1 MKILAGAIGSDIH
14 TAGILNF
21 LNLARNE
28 GYETIYIGSVIGID
42 KLLDSIEEASPDIVA
57 VSYRLGKESCE
68 QLLRELKVSLE
79 NRGIEKRLIFGG
91 TVETAEVAEKSG
103 LFEKVFDG
111 SEMPEEVVMFLRG
124 KTDEKGEVDYPQ
136 TLLERIA
143 SKKPY
148 PLIRHHIG
156 LETVD
161 ATEEAVR
168 KLAESG
174 LLDIISLA
182 PDQNCQQWFFQQ
194 ENMISSE
201 DGAGG
206 APFRKREDFER
217 MYAASRT
224 GNYPL
229 MRCYSG
235 TRDLLKFSLLFKETL
250 NNAWAAIPISWY
262 SQLDGRSD
270 RELLEAI
277 RDNQAAIAWN
287 GGKGIPVEINE
298 AHQWALRY
306 CHAAVEVATAYLAA
320 MAAKRLGVQVYVA
333 QYMFNTPPGI
343 SPKMDLAKALAKK
356 ELIESLEGDDFTV
369 VTMVRPGL
377 MSLPADP
384 DMARG
389 QLVSSVYTA
398 MNIDPDI
405 VHVVAYCEATRR
417 ATDVE
422 IIESVKMAKQ
432 AINEAIKGLPD
443 FRQDKEIHEHK
454 QYLKSECK
462 VIIDAMEKIKTGE
475 LTSPE
480 TIYTAVKTG
489 ILDAP
494 GLSKMSVAKGTVR
507 TAIVDGQSCAVDE
520 EGKKINETDRLSA
533 LSGANKD

>member
-21 LNLARNE
+21 LHLAERE
-28 GYETIYIGSVIGID
+28 GYETTYIGSVIGID
-42 KLLDSIEEASPDIVA
+42 KLLDSVEEASPDIVA

-68 QLLRELKVSLE
+68 QLLRELKLSLE

-91 TVETAEVAEKSG
+91 TVETAEIAERSG

-124 KTDEKGEVDYPQ
+124 TTDAKGEVDYPQ
-136 TLLERIA
+136 SLLERIT

-156 LETVD
+156 LETVE
-161 ATEEAVR
+161 ATEKAVR
-168 KLAESG
+168 NLAESG

-206 APFRKREDFER
+206 APFRTREDFER
-217 MYAASRT
+217 MYEASRT

-250 NNAWAAIPISWY
+250 NNAWAAIPLTWY

-277 RDNQAAIAWN
+277 RDNQGAIAWN

-306 CHAAVEVATAYLAA
+306 CHAAVEVTTAYLAA
-320 MAAKRLGVQVYVA
+320 LCAKRLGVEVYVA

-343 SPKMDLAKALAKK
+343 SPRMDLAKALAKK
-356 ELIESLEGDDFTV
+356 ELIESLKDDNFTP

-384 DMARG
+384 NLAMG
-389 QLVSSVYTA
+389 QLVTSVYTA
-398 MNIDPDI
+398 MNIDPEI

-417 ATDVE
+417 ASDVE
-422 IIESVKMAKQ
+422 IIESAKMAKQ
-432 AINEAIKGLPD
+432 AINEAIKGIPD
-443 FRQDKEIHEHK
+443 FKQDKEIQNHK
-454 QYLKSECK
+454 EYLKSESAT
-462 VIIDAMEKIKTGE
+462 IIEAMEKIKTGE

-480 TIYTAVKTG
+480 TIYTAIKLG

-494 GLSKMSVAKGTVR
+494 GLSKMSVAKGAVR
-507 TAIVDGQSCAVDE
+507 TAIIDGQSCAVDE
-520 EGKKINETDRLSA
+520 EGTKIDEGERLA
-533 LSGANKD
+533 DLEGD

>member
-21 LNLARNE
+21 LYLAERE
-28 GYETIYIGSVIGID
+28 GYETTYIGSVIGID
-42 KLLDSIEEASPDIVA
+42 KLLDSVEEASPDIVA

-68 QLLRELKVSLE
+68 QLLRELKLSLE

-91 TVETAEVAEKSG
+91 TVETAEIAERSG

-124 KTDEKGEVDYPQ
+124 TTDAKGEVDYPQ
-136 TLLERIA
+136 LLLERIT

-156 LETVD
+156 LETVE
-161 ATEEAVR
+161 ATEKAVR
-168 KLAESG
+168 NLAESG

-206 APFRKREDFER
+206 APFRTREDFER
-217 MYAASRT
+217 MYEASRT

-235 TRDLLKFSLLFKETL
+235 TRDLLKFSLLFKETI
-250 NNAWAAIPISWY
+250 NNAWAAVPLTWY

-277 RDNQAAIAWN
+277 RDNQGAIAWN

-306 CHAAVEVATAYLAA
+306 CHAAVEVTTAYLAA
-320 MAAKRLGVQVYVA
+320 LCAKRLGVEVYVA

-343 SPKMDLAKALAKK
+343 SPRMDLAKALAKK
-356 ELIESLEGDDFTV
+356 ELIESLKDDNFTP

-384 DMARG
+384 NLAMG
-389 QLVSSVYTA
+389 QLVTSVYTA
-398 MNIDPDI
+398 MNIDPEI

-417 ATDVE
+417 ASDVE

-432 AINEAIKGLPD
+432 AINEAIKGIPD
-443 FRQDKEIHEHK
+443 FKQDKEIQNHK
-454 QYLKSECK
+454 EYLKSESAT
-462 VIIDAMEKIKTGE
+462 IIEAMEKIRTGE

-480 TIYTAVKTG
+480 TIYTAIKLG

-494 GLSKMSVAKGTVR
+494 GLSKMSVAKGAVR
-507 TAIVDGQSCAVDE
+507 TAIIDGQSCAVDE
-520 EGKKINETDRLSA
+520 EGTKIDENDRLTA
-533 LSGANKD
+533 LTSENGD

>member
-21 LNLARNE
+21 LHLAERE
-28 GYETIYIGSVIGID
+28 GYETTYIGSVIGID
-42 KLLDSIEEASPDIVA
+42 KLLDSVEEASPDIVA

-68 QLLRELKVSLE
+68 QLLRELKLSLE

-91 TVETAEVAEKSG
+91 TVETAEIAERSG

-124 KTDEKGEVDYPQ
+124 TTDAKGEVDYPQ
-136 TLLERIA
+136 SLLERIT

-156 LETVD
+156 LETVE
-161 ATEEAVR
+161 ATEKAVR
-168 KLAESG
+168 NLAESG

-206 APFRKREDFER
+206 APFRTREDFER
-217 MYAASRT
+217 MYEASRT

-250 NNAWAAIPISWY
+250 NNAWAAIPLTWY

-277 RDNQAAIAWN
+277 RDNQGAIAWN

-306 CHAAVEVATAYLAA
+306 CHAAVEVTTAYLAA
-320 MAAKRLGVQVYVA
+320 LCAKRLGVEVYVA

-343 SPKMDLAKALAKK
+343 SPRMDLAKALAKK
-356 ELIESLEGDDFTV
+356 ELIESLKDENFTP

-377 MSLPADP
+377 MSIPADP
-384 DMARG
+384 NLAMG
-389 QLVSSVYTA
+389 QLVTSVYTA
-398 MNIDPDI
+398 MNIDPEI

-417 ATDVE
+417 ASDVE

-432 AINEAIKGLPD
+432 AINEAIKGIPD
-443 FRQDKEIHEHK
+443 FKQDKEIQNHK
-454 QYLKSECK
+454 EYLKSESAT
-462 VIIDAMEKIKTGE
+462 IIEAMEKIKTSE

-480 TIYTAVKTG
+480 TIYTAIKLG

-494 GLSKMSVAKGTVR
+494 GLSKMSVAKGAVR
-507 TAIVDGQSCAVDE
+507 TAIIDGQSCAVDE
-520 EGKKINETDRLSA
+520 EGTKIDERERLA
-533 LSGANKD
+533 DLEGD

>member
-21 LNLARNE
+21 LSLAGKE

-68 QLLRELKVSLE
+68 GLLRELEMSLV

-91 TVETAEVAEKSG
+91 TVETAEIAERSG

-124 KTDEKGEVDYPQ
+124 RTDAKGEVDYPQ
-136 TLLERIA
+136 TLLERITA
-143 SKKPY
+143 KKPY

-156 LETVD
+156 LETVE
-161 ATEEAVR
+161 ATEGAVR
-168 KLAESG
+168 NLAESG

-206 APFRKREDFER
+206 APFRTREDFER
-217 MYAASRT
+217 MYEASRT

-235 TRDLLKFSLLFKETL
+235 TRDLLKFSLLFKETI
-250 NNAWAAIPISWY
+250 NNAWAAVPLTWY

-277 RDNQAAIAWN
+277 RDNQGAIAWN
-287 GGKGIPVEINE
+287 GGSGIPVEINE

-306 CHAAVEVATAYLAA
+306 CHAAIEVTTAYLAA
-320 MAAKRLGVQVYVA
+320 LSAKRLGVKVYVA

-343 SPKMDLAKALAKK
+343 SPRMDLAKALAKK
-356 ELIESLEGDDFTV
+356 ELIESLEDENFTP

-398 MNIDPDI
+398 MKIDPEI

-417 ATDVE
+417 ASDVE

-443 FRQDKEIHEHK
+443 FKQDKIIQDHK
-454 QYLKSECK
+454 EYLKSESAT
-462 VIIDAMEKIKTGE
+462 IIEAMEKIKTGE

-480 TIYTAVKTG
+480 TIYAAIKLG

-494 GLSKMSVAKGTVR
+494 GLSKMSVAKGAVR
-507 TAIVDGQSCAVDE
+507 TAIIDGQSCAVDE
-520 EGKKINETDRLSA
+520 EGKRIDEKERLAA
-533 LSGANKD
+533 LTGEKGD